1 MKQNNRRMVVVLILI
16 GLLLSACGQGS
27 STPTTEENHPIKVE
41 HLEGKDPTRET
52 LTEDAAKR
60 LDIQTAAVRDTEVNG
75 VQRKVIPY
83 AAILYNT
90 EGATWVYTSP
100 EPLTFIRTSI
110 VVDSIDGDT
119 AILSD
124 GPPAGT
130 LVVTVGATELYGAE
144 FEFQE
149 E

>member
-1 MKQNNRRMVVVLILI
+1 MKQNNRRMVVVLILAC
-16 GLLLSACGQGS
+16 LLLSACGPG
-27 STPTTEENHPIKVE
+27 PGAAAAEENHPIKVE

-52 LTEDAAKR
+52 LTEDAAQR

-90 EGATWVYTSP
+90 QGVTWVYTSP

-124 GPPAGT
+124 GPPTGM

>member
-1 MKQNNRRMVVVLILI
+1 MKQYDRRTVVVLILVC
-16 GLLLSACGQGS
+16 LVLAACGQS
-27 STPTTEENHPIKVE
+27 PSATTEEENHPVKVE

-52 LTEDAAKR
+52 LTEDAARR
-60 LDIQTAAVRDTEVNG
+60 LDIQTAAIRDTQVNG
-75 VQRKVIPY
+75 VQRTVIPY
-83 AAILYNT
+83 AAILYDT
-90 EGATWVYTSP
+90 QGATWAYASP
-100 EPLTFIRTSI
+100 EALTFVRTPI
-110 VVDSIDGDT
+110 VVDRIDGDT